1 MHYELPKSTVCF
13 VGRKELG
20 GATIANSLIRRKLSK
35 MTKIDKAVREGED
48 NLDGSQVRGHCIMS
62 YRNAPCTLF
71 CVEDSVARR
80 ALVPVRGNSQK
91 TRPGDPT
98 VRSK

>member
-48 NLDGSQVRGHCIMS
+48 NLDGSQARGHCIMS
-62 YRNAPCTLF
+62 YQKGLY
-71 CVEDSVARR
+71 
-80 ALVPVRGNSQK
+80 ALLGVNGPVTQ
-91 TRPGDPT
+91 
-98 VRSK
+98 RSLIPLSDANCRE